1 MNVIK
6 EFLTVYEEQL
16 GYKIPAPG
24 REAAGAKRILDA
36 GFTKEE
42 AMSCYQHFKKQSW
55 RDPALHLSLTYIA
68 SNIASYIKE
77 HGPKSNYDNGDMEE
91 WYAKYNK

>member
-24 REAAGAKRILDA
+24 REAKGAKRILDM
-36 GFTKEE
+36 GFDIDM
-42 AMSCYQHFKKQSW
+42 AMSCYRHFKGQPFWK
-55 RDPALHLSLTYIA
+55 DKHVSLTYIA
-68 SNIASYIKE
+68 TNIAAWNTE
-77 HGPKSNYDNGDMEE
+77 HGKKDFTDDTLDKWFQDN
-91 WYAKYNK
+91 N